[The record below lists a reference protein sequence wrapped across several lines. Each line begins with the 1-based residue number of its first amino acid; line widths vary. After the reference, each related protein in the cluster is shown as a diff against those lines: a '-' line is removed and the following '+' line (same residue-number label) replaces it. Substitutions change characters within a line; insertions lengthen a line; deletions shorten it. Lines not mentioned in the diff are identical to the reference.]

1 MLAKTSMEIIKSLL
15 FELKYTLVL
24 AGVPEEQ
31 VRVRNTKHSTAA
43 CARAFDWLHD
53 IKISNELAHWQD
65 IRGLL
70 PEATWEKY
78 ILFSFEGLREQELL
92 IKASKALKA
101 RWRKKRPAMFNA
113 NVQRKRNAEST

>member
-1 MLAKTSMEIIKSLL
+1 MLAKTSMEIIKKLL
-15 FELKYTLVL
+15 SELKPTFLL

-31 VRVRNTKHSTAA
+31 LRVRNTKHSTAA

-53 IKISNELAHWQD
+53 IKISSELSRWKEVRSLVSE
-65 IRGLL
+65 I
-70 PEATWEKY
+70 TWKKY
-78 ILFSFEGLREQELL
+78 ILFEFEGLREQELL
-92 IKASKALKA
+92 IRASKALKA